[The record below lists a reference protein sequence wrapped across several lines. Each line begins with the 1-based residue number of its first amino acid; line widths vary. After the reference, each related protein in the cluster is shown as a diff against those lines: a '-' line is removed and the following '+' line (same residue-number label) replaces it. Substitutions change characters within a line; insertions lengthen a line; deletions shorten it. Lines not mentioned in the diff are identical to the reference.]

1 MIVKKEHEIIE
12 QYTVDSSNFK
22 GYADAVFIPEN
33 ENELKELLRISNVAG
48 TSVTF
53 SGAGTGLTG
62 GRVAQ
67 GGIVISG
74 EKFDK
79 ILNIDMEKQFIT
91 VQAAVSNGEIADAL
105 EEIGYFIPPNPT
117 ERTASIGGNVS
128 TNASGAR
135 TYMYGATREYVD
147 SIRVVLA
154 NGDTAVLSKND
165 EVFSGD
171 FIQFTTLEG
180 NIYNIPKPTY
190 SMPDN
195 LKHAA
200 GYYSMPEMQSI
211 DLFIGSE
218 GTLGF
223 ISEVTLKFISKPEK
237 VIGFIIFFDSQELV
251 FDFVA
256 HLQNSKINHQV
267 PEFQTTT
274 QANPRLIEYFDSNS
288 LKLLREKYE
297 QIDSSAIA
305 AIWVEQEIISD
316 LEDEIVGNWFE
327 LISNYT
333 NLADDTWAALNPSE
347 HIRFREFR
355 HTLPEKVFEIVTRNN
370 QHKVGVDAAV
380 PNACLSKMYELLINT
395 ADKYNLDKVIY
406 GHIGNSH
413 LHGNVFFKNE
423 NERNNAY
430 LFYDEVIDEVL
441 KMGGT
446 VSAEHGI
453 GKLKVKYLLKMFGNT
468 IIEQMRAVK
477 KSIDP
482 NNILNVGN
490 LFE

>member
-1 MIVKKEHEIIE
+1 MIIKKEQEIIE

-22 GYADAVFIPEN
+22 GYADTVFVPED
-33 ENELKELLRISNVAG
+33 EAELKELLRISHLAG
-48 TSVTF
+48 TLVTF

-67 GGIVISG
+67 GGIIISC
-74 EKFDK
+74 EKFNKIIEIDTDK
-79 ILNIDMEKQFIT
+79 QLIT
-91 VQAAVSNGEIADAL
+91 VQAAVTNGEIADSL
-105 EEIGYFIPPNPT
+105 EEIGFFIPPNPT

-135 TYMYGATREYVD
+135 TYQYGATREYVD
-147 SIRVVLA
+147 SIRVILA
-154 NGDTAVLSKND
+154 NGDTAVFSRKD
-165 EVFSGD
+165 EVFTGD
-171 FIQFTTLEG
+171 VMKFTTIEG
-180 NIYNIPKPTY
+180 NTYIIPKPAY
-190 SMPDN
+190 KMPEN

-200 GYYSMPEMQSI
+200 GYYSKPAMQAI
-211 DLFIGSE
+211 DLLIGSE

-223 ISEVTLKFISKPEK
+223 ISEVTLRFIPKPEK
-237 VIGFIIFFDSQELV
+237 VIGFIIFFDNQDLV

-256 HLQNSKINHQV
+256 HLQNSKINHLL
-267 PEFQTTT
+267 PEYKTTT

-288 LKLLREKYE
+288 LTLLREKYP
-297 QIDSSAIA
+297 QIDLSAVS
-305 AIWVEQEIISD
+305 AIWVEQEILAE

-333 NLADDTWAALNPSE
+333 SLADDTWAAFNPVD

-380 PNACLSKMYELLINT
+380 PNDCLPKMYSLLVNT
-395 ADKYNLDKVIY
+395 AEKYNLDKVIY

-453 GKLKVKYLLKMFGNT
+453 GKLKVKYLLQMFGKEN
-468 IIEQMRAVK
+468 IEQMRAIK
-477 KSIDP
+477 NAIDP
-482 NNILNVGN
+482 NNILNIGN
-490 LFE
+490 LF

>member
-1 MIVKKEHEIIE
+1 MIVKKEQEIIE

-22 GYADAVFIPEN
+22 GCADAVFIPDDEV
-33 ENELKELLRISNVAG
+33 EFKELLRISDMAG
-48 TSVTF
+48 TPVTF

-62 GRVAQ
+62 GRVPN

-74 EKFDK
+74 EKFNK
-79 ILNIDMEKQFIT
+79 IIRIDTEQQLIT
-91 VQAAVSNGEIADAL
+91 VQAAVSNGEIAEAL
-105 EEIGYFIPPNPT
+105 EELGYFIPPNPT

-147 SIRVVLA
+147 SISVILA
-154 NGDTAVLSKND
+154 NGDTAVLSKTD
-165 EVFSGD
+165 EIFSSD
-171 FIQFTTLEG
+171 TINFTTLEG

-190 SMPDN
+190 SMPEN

-200 GYYSMPEMQSI
+200 GYFSKPAMRAI

-223 ISEVTLKFISKPEK
+223 ISEVTLRFIPKPDK
-237 VIGFIIFFDSQELV
+237 VIGFIIFFDNQERV

-256 HLQNSKINHQV
+256 HLQNSKINHHL
-267 PEFQTTT
+267 PDFKTTT
-274 QANPRLIEYFDSNS
+274 QANPRLIEFFDSHS

-297 QIDSSAIA
+297 QIDPSAIA
-305 AIWVEQEIISD
+305 AIWVEQEIVSE

-327 LISNYT
+327 LISNYSS
-333 NLADDTWAALNPSE
+333 LADDTWAALNPAE
-347 HIRFREFR
+347 HLRFREFR

-380 PNACLSKMYELLINT
+380 PNDNLPKMYELLINT

-423 NERNNAY
+423 NERENAY
-430 LFYDEVIDEVL
+430 LFYDEVIEEVL

-453 GKLKVKYLLKMFGNT
+453 GKLKVKYLLKMFGKEN
-468 IIEQMRAVK
+468 IEQMRAVK
-477 KSIDP
+477 NAIDP

-490 LFE
+490 LF